1 MTIEWK
7 LRELLAKSMQRKS
20 DKCKVT
26 FTLVAMTS
34 PYIHVVKNI

>member
-20 DKCKVT
+20 DKFKVT
-26 FTLVAMTS
+26 FTKAMYCNLVIGS
-34 PYIHVVKNI
+34 G